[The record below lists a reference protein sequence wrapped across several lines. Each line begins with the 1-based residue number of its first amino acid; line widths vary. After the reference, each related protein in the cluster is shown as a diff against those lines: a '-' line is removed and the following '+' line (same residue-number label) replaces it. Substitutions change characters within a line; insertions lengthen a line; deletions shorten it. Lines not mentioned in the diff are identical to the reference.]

1 MSPDKLSMAARDITY
16 KNKPNSYKTTVTITD
31 ANGKKLTAGKDYDK
45 NIVYTYADKTQVTTA
60 DGSTIVRNKGEAIDK
75 NDIISA
81 NTTIQITAKGIGA
94 YRGDGSAEL
103 SATYRII
110 AADIAKAKLKV
121 SAKEYLNGKAVT
133 LAPAD
138 IELTLNGTKLVHD
151 TDYIIDEST
160 YTNNTKKG
168 KATVIL
174 RGTGK
179 NFGGERKVTFTIGSK
194 LLIWW
199 KNLT

>member
-1 MSPDKLSMAARDITY
+1 M
-16 KNKPNSYKTTVTITD
+16 
-31 ANGKKLTAGKDYDK
+31 
-45 NIVYTYADKTQVTTA
+45 
-60 DGSTIVRNKGEAIDK
+60 
-75 NDIISA
+75 
-81 NTTIQITAKGIGA
+81 
-94 YRGDGSAEL
+94 
-103 SATYRII
+103 
-110 AADIAKAKLKV
+110 
-121 SAKEYLNGKAVT
+121 
-133 LAPAD
+133 APAD
-138 IELTLNGTKLVHD
+138 IELTLNGTKLVHG